1 MFNRYQLNITKFTT
15 LSSLAFGIFRAHFLK
30 DTKIPLISGQM
41 LADIRQGYYGG
52 ATDMYIPSGDNIFT
66 YDVNSLYPFVMA
78 NFPMAVGKKRF
89 FEGNILDVPNFSTI
103 LGSLRRKRERRI
115 NHYTNLCIR
124 KKKSG
129 YL

>member
-1 MFNRYQLNITKFTT
+1 
-15 LSSLAFGIFRAHFLK
+15 
-30 DTKIPLISGQM
+30 
-41 LADIRQGYYGG
+41 
-52 ATDMYIPSGDNIFT
+52 
-66 YDVNSLYPFVMA
+66 MA
-78 NFPMAVGKKRF
+78 NFPMPIGKIRF
-89 FEGNILDVPNFSTI
+89 FEGNVLDVPNFSTI